1 MVESNNPKRRHI
13 TPHHIWACLHADKMT
28 ELSTAEHDHIVECE
42 PCLRVFILCLRS
54 KTFGSVLKTLGRDFD
69 ERVSA

>member
-1 MVESNNPKRRHI
+1 
-13 TPHHIWACLHADKMT
+13 MT